1 MSRDDEFRPR
11 LGRIRSRGGKTAKR
25 YLGKLYGSMEKM
37 RPGVFAKRSASRFTG
52 ERIGR
57 GTGVAAAFAS
67 GAHGL
72 SGSSA
77 RRVTVKVRS
86 VRLGGDGIAK
96 ARAHLYYLQRDG
108 AGEDGAPAK
117 LYGPEQDAVDGEA
130 FLKGAEN
137 DRHQFRIIVSPE
149 DGKDLAD
156 LTDYT
161 RDLMDAVEKDLGTRL
176 DWVAVNHFNTDHP
189 HAHIVLRGKADDGRD
204 LVIAKKYI
212 TEGFRARAQEIA
224 TLELGPRREIDI
236 ARARM
241 AETTHE
247 RLTSLDRD
255 LMARADAGAVE
266 IASAKTAYD
275 RFHNKL
281 LFARLKTLKEMGL
294 AEQAHGQWRLSEN
307 LEASLK
313 EMGRRGDIIRTM
325 SAAMGADVAPS
336 RVRDFED
343 VAAPARL
350 VGRIAG
356 YGARDDAHVER
367 IIAIEGADGNQWRV
381 GAAFDS
387 MSFGGAAPSK
397 GAIVE
402 VARTAPVPRQVDRT
416 IAAIAARHEGLYSD
430 ALHAQAD
437 PSASPQFRLA
447 HKRRLEALR
456 RAGAAERLRDGT
468 WRVPRDFLERAA
480 AFDRERS
487 PTQVRVLSWVALD
500 RLPEARGAVFLDDT
514 LEEKD
519 ASGTVSASVGAKIN
533 AAQAARRRWLLANNL
548 AREDGTRLAIDRE
561 ALTRLGREAVDDAG
575 AAMAK
580 RNDKNYV
587 SAKDGEAIDGVY
599 RGLIDLPQ
607 GRYAIIEKSKEFTL
621 VPWRTGLEQ
630 QRGRTISGTLTSG
643 TFDWTPGRARKG
655 LGRS

>member
-1 MSRDDEFRPR
+1 MSRDEEFRPR

-37 RPGVFAKRSASRFTG
+37 RPGVFARRSASRFTG

-67 GAHGL
+67 GAHRS
-72 SGSSA
+72 SGASA

-117 LYGPEQDAVDGEA
+117 LYGPEHDAVDGEA
-130 FLKGAEN
+130 FLKEAEN

-161 RDLMDAVEKDLGTRL
+161 RDLMGAVEKDLGTRL

-189 HAHIVLRGKADDGRD
+189 HAHIVLRGKADDDRD
-204 LVIAKKYI
+204 LVIAKKYV

-241 AETTHE
+241 AETSHE

-266 IASAKTAYD
+266 IAPAKTAYD

-281 LFARLKTLKEMGL
+281 LFARLKTLQEMEL
-294 AEQAHGQWRLSEN
+294 AEQSEGRWRLAEN
-307 LEASLK
+307 LETSLK

-325 SAAMGADVAPS
+325 SAAMGPDVAPS
-336 RVRDFED
+336 RLRDFED
-343 VAAPARL
+343 AAAPARL
-350 VGRIAG
+350 IGRVAG

-367 IIAIEGADGNQWRV
+367 IIAVEGADGNQWRV
-381 GAAFDS
+381 GAAFDDD
-387 MSFGGAAPSK
+387 AAPRK

-402 VARTAPVPRQVDRT
+402 VARTAPAPRQVDRT
-416 IAAIAARHEGLYSD
+416 IAAIAARHEGVYSD

-437 PSASPQFRLA
+437 PRASAQFRLT
-447 HKRRLEALR
+447 HKRRLETLR
-456 RAGAAERLRDGT
+456 RAGAAERLKDGT
-468 WRVPRDFLERAA
+468 WRVPGDFLERAA
-480 AFDRERS
+480 AYDREKS

-500 RLPEARGAVFLDDT
+500 RLPEARGAVFLDDA
-514 LEEKD
+514 LEGND
-519 ASGTVSASVGAKIN
+519 MPGAVSAGVGTEIK

-548 AREDGTRLAIDRE
+548 AREKGARLAIDRE
-561 ALTRLGREAVDDAG
+561 ALVRLGQAAVYDAG
-575 AAMAK
+575 AAMVK

-587 SAKDGEAIDGVY
+587 SAKDGEPVDGVY
-599 RGLIDLPQ
+599 RGPADLPQ

-621 VPWRTGLEQ
+621 VPWRAGLEQ

-655 LGRS
+655 PGRS

>member
-1 MSRDDEFRPR
+1 MSRDEEFRPR

-37 RPGVFAKRSASRFTG
+37 RPGVFARRSASRFTG

-57 GTGVAAAFAS
+57 GTGVAAAFAG
-67 GAHGL
+67 GAHGF
-72 SGSSA
+72 SGASA

-130 FLKGAEN
+130 FLKEAEN

-161 RDLMDAVEKDLGTRL
+161 RDLMGTVQKDLGTRL
-176 DWVAVNHFNTDHP
+176 DWVAVNHFNTNHP
-189 HAHIVLRGKADDGRD
+189 HTHIVLRGKADDGCD

-241 AETTHE
+241 AEATHE

-255 LMARADAGAVE
+255 LMTRADAGAVE

-294 AEQAHGQWRLSEN
+294 AEQAHGQWRLSEI

-325 SAAMGADVAPS
+325 SAAMGPDVAPS

-343 VAAPARL
+343 AGPARL
-350 VGRIAG
+350 VGRVAG
-356 YGARDDAHVER
+356 YGAKDDAHVER

-381 GAAFDS
+381 GA
-387 MSFGGAAPSK
+387 SFEDGAAPCK

-402 VARTAPVPRQVDRT
+402 VARTAPAPRQVDRT
-416 IAAIAARHEGLYSD
+416 IAAIAARHEDVYSD
-430 ALHAQAD
+430 TLHAQAD
-437 PSASPQFRLA
+437 PSASAQFRLA

-456 RAGAAERLRDGT
+456 RAGAAERLKDGT
-468 WRVPRDFLERAA
+468 WRVPGDFLDRAA
-480 AFDRERS
+480 AYDRERS

-500 RLPEARGAVFLDDT
+500 RLPEARGAVFLDDA
-514 LEEKD
+514 LEGRN
-519 ASGTVSASVGAKIN
+519 APGVVSAGVGAEIK

-548 AREDGTRLAIDRE
+548 AREDGTRLAVDRE
-561 ALTRLGREAVDDAG
+561 ALARLGQEAVDDAG
-575 AAMAK
+575 ARVVK
-580 RNDKNYV
+580 RNDKTYV
-587 SAKDGEAIDGVY
+587 SAKDGKPVDGVY
-599 RGLIDLPQ
+599 RRPADLPQ

-621 VPWRTGLEQ
+621 VPWRMGLEQ
-630 QRGRTISGTLTSG
+630 HRGRTISGTLTSG
-643 TFDWTPGRARKG
+643 TFDWTPGRVRKRPG
-655 LGRS
+655 RGRS

>member
-1 MSRDDEFRPR
+1 MCQSARLFLCTNPKATSAGIARTPMSRDEGFRPR

-37 RPGVFAKRSASRFTG
+37 RPGVFARRSASRFTG

-67 GAHGL
+67 GAHGF
-72 SGSSA
+72 SGQPGFLGA

-96 ARAHLYYLQRDG
+96 ARAHLFYLQRDG

-117 LYGPEQDAVDGEA
+117 LYGPERDAVDGEA
-130 FLKGAEN
+130 FLKEAEN

-161 RDLMDAVEKDLGTRL
+161 RDLMDAAQKDLGTRL

-204 LVIAKKYI
+204 LVIAKKYV

-241 AETTHE
+241 AETSHE

-255 LMARADAGAVE
+255 LLARAEAGAVE

-294 AEQAHGQWRLSEN
+294 AEQAHGQWRVSEN
-307 LEASLK
+307 LEASLQ

-325 SAAMGADVAPS
+325 SAAMGADIAPS

-343 VAAPARL
+343 AAAPAHL
-350 VGRIAG
+350 VGRVAG

-367 IIAIEGADGNQWRV
+367 IIAVEGADGNQWRV
-381 GAAFDS
+381 GAVFDN
-387 MSFGGAAPSK
+387 GAAPLK

-402 VARTAPVPRQVDRT
+402 VARTAPAPRQVDRT
-416 IAAIAARHEGLYSD
+416 IAAIAARHEGVYSD
-430 ALHAQAD
+430 ALHAEAD
-437 PSASPQFRLA
+437 PSASAQFRLA

-456 RAGAAERLRDGT
+456 RAGAAERLREGT
-468 WRVPRDFLERAA
+468 WRVPGDFHGRSSPRALASVVSRVSRRHAHAGEDRGNRRGRHGNPRRPCLRKPERRGRLTGRASRQSI
-480 AFDRERS
+480 DRPADKAIHADGRVTRRS
-487 PTQVRVLSWVALD
+487 
-500 RLPEARGAVFLDDT
+500 
-514 LEEKD
+514 
-519 ASGTVSASVGAKIN
+519 VSRRSVGARTPSSDGGTR
-533 AAQAARRRWLLANNL
+533 AHSPRAFYRRRP
-548 AREDGTRLAIDRE
+548 RLHQELKAPPHERFERHRSVYEHLCRLHRQRLRSAPRRRGVFNRHPDRH
-561 ALTRLGREAVDDAG
+561 
-575 AAMAK
+575 
-580 RNDKNYV
+580 
-587 SAKDGEAIDGVY
+587 
-599 RGLIDLPQ
+599 
-607 GRYAIIEKSKEFTL
+607 
-621 VPWRTGLEQ
+621 
-630 QRGRTISGTLTSG
+630 
-643 TFDWTPGRARKG
+643 
-655 LGRS
+655 